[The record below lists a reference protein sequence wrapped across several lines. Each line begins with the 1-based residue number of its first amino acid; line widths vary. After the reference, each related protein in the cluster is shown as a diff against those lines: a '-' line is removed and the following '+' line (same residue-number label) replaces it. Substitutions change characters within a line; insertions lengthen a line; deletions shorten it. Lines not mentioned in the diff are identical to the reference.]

1 MGVGAE
7 GRTDGTPPPVRP
19 ERPDPLAPVALVG
32 VAEEGDGLRRR
43 GRELHVVQRD
53 PPVGEQPIAVPDEG
67 QADVPDAPGVR
78 GDGWRNG
85 SVRGASV
92 ASVAI
97 DPPASVIPPALRPAV
112 RDRVPDVLLV
122 AQAVQAAEEA
132 APHLVEGAEERAGDI
147 GHDGSPPAAGPL
159 GSTPPAVVAELP
171 DGRATSPPA
180 ADHISLRRSSA
191 GEALED
197 VGELVRAL

>member
-7 GRTDGTPPPVRP
+7 GRTDGTPPPARP

-67 QADVPDAPGVR
+67 QADVPDAPGDR

-92 ASVAI
+92 AAGAGG
-97 DPPASVIPPALRPAV
+97 PPAPGGPPARRPAG
-112 RDRVPDVLLV
+112 RGR
-122 AQAVQAAEEA
+122 
-132 APHLVEGAEERAGDI
+132 
-147 GHDGSPPAAGPL
+147 GPE
-159 GSTPPAVVAELP
+159 V
-171 DGRATSPPA
+171 
-180 ADHISLRRSSA
+180 
-191 GEALED
+191 
-197 VGELVRAL
+197 